1 MDYIQYPVI
10 NHVYACVL
18 SHFSPVQLFATPW
31 TVARQAPL
39 SMGFPRQESWSGVL
53 CLPPGIE
60 PTYLTSLALAGRFFT
75 TSTIWEAQ
83 HNGEEYEK
91 EFYYMCIC
99 SLNHFTVQW
108 ELTQHCKSRRKS
120 TIYRWNKIVP
130 SGKGKI
136 FKGLH
141 FLRAEK
147 GRVDLKRIWVAI
159 NW

>member
-1 MDYIQYPVI
+1 MQ
-10 NHVYACVL
+10 
-18 SHFSPVQLFATPW
+18 SHFSHVQLFATIW
-31 TVARQAPL
+31 IVAHHAPL
-39 SMGFPRQESWSGVL
+39 SMGFSRQEEGSGL
-53 CLPPGIE
+53 PCPPPGDLPNPE
-60 PTYLTSLALAGRFFT
+60 TESLSLTSLALAGRFFT
-75 TSTIWEAQ
+75 TSTTWEAQ

-99 SLNHFTVQW
+99 SLNHFAVQW